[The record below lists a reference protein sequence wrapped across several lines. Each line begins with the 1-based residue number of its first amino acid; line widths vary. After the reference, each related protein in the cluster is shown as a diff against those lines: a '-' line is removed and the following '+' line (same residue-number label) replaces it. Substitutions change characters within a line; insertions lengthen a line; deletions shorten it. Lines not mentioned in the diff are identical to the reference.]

1 MATGH
6 SADIDV
12 KTRGAKRANE
22 FEKHVL
28 SSLYRLK
35 VFTYVIRITCFNND

>member
-12 KTRGAKRANE
+12 KTRGVKRMKE
-22 FEKHVL
+22 FEKHL
-28 SSLYRLK
+28 II
-35 VFTYVIRITCFNND
+35 VI